1 MTIGERIRL
10 RRQELRMSA
19 DDLAEKLG
27 KNRATVYRYESNDIE
42 NFPISILPTL
52 ADALHCSE
60 AYLMGWQE
68 KASALPDDD
77 SALNAMILER
87 FAKLTPE
94 NRLEVLEFL
103 ERKSRKQIS
112 SFFSSKVIAPRVL
125 SISFMVCSAPPI
137 LGGVEYPPL

>member
-19 DDLAEKLG
+19 DELADMLG
-27 KNRATVYRYESNDIE
+27 KNRATIYRYESNDIE
-42 NFPISILPTL
+42 NLPISIIGDL
-52 ADALHCSE
+52 AKALRCSE

-68 KASALPDDD
+68 KISALPADD

-103 ERKSRKQIS
+103 ERKLRSQENK
-112 SFFSSKVIAPRVL
+112 
-125 SISFMVCSAPPI
+125 
-137 LGGVEYPPL
+137 

>member
-27 KNRATVYRYESNDIE
+27 KNRATIYRYESNDIE
-42 NFPISILPTL
+42 NFPISILPAL

-94 NRLEVLEFL
+94 NRLDVLEFL
-103 ERKSRKQIS
+103 ERKLRNQENK
-112 SFFSSKVIAPRVL
+112 
-125 SISFMVCSAPPI
+125 
-137 LGGVEYPPL
+137 

>member
-19 DDLAEKLG
+19 DELAAKLG
-27 KNRATVYRYESNDIE
+27 KNRATIYRYESNDIE
-42 NFPISILPTL
+42 NLPISIIPELSK
-52 ADALHCSE
+52 ALNCSE

-68 KASALPDDD
+68 KKSALPDDD

-103 ERKSRKQIS
+103 ERKLRGQE
-112 SFFSSKVIAPRVL
+112 SK
-125 SISFMVCSAPPI
+125 
-137 LGGVEYPPL
+137 